1 MASNAAAS
9 SASASASSSSIH
21 QAPANLISSNK
32 RLRSDNGDNLTDDD
46 DRISTAE
53 MQRWMKSA
61 AVQNHLKMSISKLTT
76 LFSAKKTAELAVEKL
91 KSHLELGTFPPSMK
105 VNRVS
110 TKLACQE
117 SNKKIDELRNKYHTD
132 VLKLTFEART
142 ESLIDTVKKLTSF
155 RHDTEKFL
163 IELLDKEHELLKAMN
178 GIIQSVIL
186 PRNSY
191 LQYFFDRFD
200 NHFRSTIAE
209 SAAKELIQKKK
220 LEKQQA
226 DRMEI
231 DEQIANQPLEK
242 TVLEQIKSE
251 VQKALKHNSS
261 MTRIIKDKDTTSKV
275 KFTSN
280 QKKSQQ
286 QRQSRSRENSK
297 TRNNSKI
304 RINSGVKNNSQSRNN
319 SNSRDDKKQYSDGK
333 GKRTYSKSPHPSSR
347 TKSDSKNWRGQ
358 NQNQGPGQGN
368 RKHSNSTKK
377 MNTKKH
383 ASDSSVKL

>member
-358 NQNQGPGQGN
+358 KQNQGPGQGN